1 MQSLRLGHV
10 DSCGMYSLEDLT
22 PKTKVVQAFLLSAFR
37 FWRSS
42 YLSVATYLTVVATVA
57 VYDMILTIRYWNSL
71 KQLEENPI
79 GRWLLNLDHIQDGTV
94 PNLAL
99 FLSLKALGTVI
110 VLMTIAFLVTR
121 SSRLGHP
128 VATGVSC
135 FQLGLA
141 TYLTFAEN
149 S

>member
-10 DSCGMYSLEDLT
+10 DSTGMYYRPDITPRLEC
-22 PKTKVVQAFLLSAFR
+22 VQANIKSAYHR
-37 FWRSS
+37 WRSS
-42 YLSVATYLTVVATVA
+42 YWSVATYLTVVATVA
-57 VYDMILTIRYWNSL
+57 VYDIILTMRYWRSL
-71 KQLEENPI
+71 KQMEENPI
-79 GRWLLNLDHIQDGTV
+79 GRWLMNLDQIQDGTV

-99 FLSLKALGTVI
+99 FISMKALGTVI

-121 SSRLGHP
+121 MSRLGHP

>member
-1 MQSLRLGHV
+1 MRSLRLRNA
-10 DSCGMYSLEDLT
+10 DSCGLYSRKDLT
-22 PKTKVVQAFLLSAFR
+22 AQMHGAQAPFVSAYH

-57 VYDMILTIRYWNSL
+57 IYDMMLTMRYWSSL
-71 KQLEENPI
+71 KQMEENPI

-99 FLSLKALGTVI
+99 FLSMKAIGTVI
-110 VLMTIAFLVTR
+110 VLLTIAFLVTR

-149 S
+149 G

>member
-10 DSCGMYSLEDLT
+10 DSCGLVSLKDLA
-22 PKTKVVQAFLLSAFR
+22 PRTKVVRAFFLSAFR

-42 YLSVATYLTVVATVA
+42 YMSVATYLTVVATVA
-57 VYDMILTIRYWNSL
+57 VYDMMLTMRYWNSL
-71 KQLEENPI
+71 KQMEENPI

-99 FLSLKALGTVI
+99 FLSMKAIGTVI
-110 VLMTIAFLVTR
+110 VLMTLAFLVTR